1 MPGRDGN
8 GIAAGGL
15 DAVEG
20 AHQIAVVQSRAILS
34 LDKAES
40 IAARRLRELAIR
52 LGNDDGDAGT
62 DRAPFDADRH
72 FRERLAERMAALG
85 GETSAAEPASG
96 RALPYAVS
104 DALPLSALGLSLPLL
119 PRATQS
125 VAGGARGNDPSNDI
139 AQLPAVVSPDENI
152 SGGDAYPP
160 DEAQDSDYPVF
171 MPAVRLVDLINQQKT
186 LVNRLADMSLA
197 EEAAPQVGLDVMTL
211 DSNAAEF
218 SDLNVSATLARSD
231 AEELFDVATH
241 TAEPLPGDEREA
253 GALVPLAISAEQL
266 IAALESEPPPFQ
278 ADEPVARESRLDE
291 LLDDRQPDPPVRSEH
306 DDADDVERAPM
317 IIERARAEMTA
328 IANGDIALRPAR
340 PSGAVGFFAG
350 LSLSIATGI
359 ALYYAL

>member
-8 GIAAGGL
+8 GIAARGQ
-15 DAVEG
+15 DAAEG

-52 LGNDDGDAGT
+52 LGNDDADAGM

-85 GETSAAEPASG
+85 EASTEDPGG

-119 PRATQS
+119 PRPTQS
-125 VAGGARGNDPSNDI
+125 AAEDVPSGEPGHD
-139 AQLPAVVSPDENI
+139 AAERPAVAAPDEDSSGAQAGSPDEV
-152 SGGDAYPP
+152 
-160 DEAQDSDYPVF
+160 QDGDYPAF
-171 MPAVRLVDLINQQKT
+171 MPAVRLVDLINQQRT

-197 EEAAPQVGLDVMTL
+197 EEAAPQAGLDVRAL
-211 DSNAAEF
+211 DSNTTEV
-218 SDLNVSATLARSD
+218 SDLDVFATPARSD
-231 AEELFDVATH
+231 AEELFDAATH
-241 TAEPLPGDEREA
+241 AAEPLEGEETEA

-266 IAALESEPPPFQ
+266 IAALESEPSPFK
-278 ADEPVARESRLDE
+278 ADEPVAGEMPLAD
-291 LLDDRQPDPPVRSEH
+291 LPDDRQPDLQVRPEPA
-306 DDADDVERAPM
+306 DADDGERAPM

-328 IANGDIALRPAR
+328 IANGDIALRAAR

-359 ALYYAL
+359 LLYCAL